1 MVFKF
6 VILSDE
12 VDDFVREIHIESD
25 ATFLELNDAILESVG
40 YGREQMTSFL
50 ICNDY
55 WEIENEITLVEMDTS
70 SEEDSLVME
79 NVRIEEFVS
88 EEGQKLM
95 FVFDYMNERSFFM
108 ELNSII
114 TNKSLD
120 KAVCEVSRGNA
131 PTQVLDGLFMEEKVS
146 ADKDFG
152 LDGFGDFDFGD
163 DFNEDE
169 LENLSINDNYFAQ
182 TGKFQNSIVH
192 RRHLVDFI
200 LQRIQFGRVIVQECL
215 LLVMQNLTL

>member
-12 VDDFVREIHIESD
+12 VDNFVREILIESD

-169 LENLSINDNYFAQ
+169 LDNLSINDNYFDDQ
-182 TGKFQNSIVH
+182 
-192 RRHLVDFI
+192 L
-200 LQRIQFGRVIVQECL
+200 
-215 LLVMQNLTL
+215 